1 MPCPTLLNWHGRRVR
16 HSGRAWGAV
25 RAQDQHCC
33 PPLLTGCWLSWTSL
47 AILMSMVRCS
57 WMGPCYSTS
66 AYKDHHH
73 VELQLLYP
81 SGQIRSLVTANQL
94 GTKPSSLFPSNM
106 SLKNAGKPSSVH
118 IYWAHSPV
126 QAPS

>member
-57 WMGPCYSTS
+57 WMGPCYLNIC
-66 AYKDHHH
+66 
-73 VELQLLYP
+73 LQGSP
-81 SGQIRSLVTANQL
+81 SCGVATTLPQWSDQILGDCYQL

-106 SLKNAGKPSSVH
+106 SVKNAGEPSSVH
-118 IYWAHSPV
+118 IYWVHSPV